1 MATTTTNRFRLPP
14 ADRAAVYVSELVTTL
29 DKRTKNYRK
38 AVEAQR
44 LIFEILRSEREAE
57 EGDE

>member
-1 MATTTTNRFRLPP
+1 MATTTTTPLT
-14 ADRAAVYVSELVTTL
+14 DTDKAAIYVTELVTTL